1 MQFEIQKLNNEK
13 SLRKKKCRKVIVRLL
28 LVLALF
34 VIITPTV
41 FAVTAI
47 DNQDN
52 SRLEQDLTR
61 NIDGILQ
68 QLDLAALEQFIMGL
82 TPEQQ
87 AIFGSASVFER
98 IRMVL
103 GGEIAIDYGNFFTYI
118 LQVAGINFLGFLPF
132 MLSILAI
139 AISINIIHS
148 LKGKFASESVGN
160 IVTFSG
166 VALVATIL
174 AVQLMMIIANARSLI
189 IAIQTQMN
197 IVFPIL
203 LTLMAAAGGV
213 NSAAVYQP
221 AVAVLSSG
229 IMSIVAALIFP
240 MFIVSNVFTVVGNLS
255 DGIKLKK
262 MSTFFNTSCKWLLGT
277 AFFLFMAFLS
287 VQGITASI
295 YDGVSIRTARFAISR
310 YVPIIGGYLSEGFN
324 LIMAGSVLVKNAV
337 GFTAVIILFLTALP
351 VIASTA
357 LFSVSLH
364 LTAAVAEP
372 LGEKRIS
379 NILSGVAKNMTI
391 LIAVLVGAVFL
402 YFIFLVLVIATGN
415 PSL

>member
-1 MQFEIQKLNNEK
+1 LKKNIQKLNNQN
-13 SLRKKKCRKVIVRLL
+13 SFWTRRRRKIIVRLL
-28 LVLALF
+28 IIATMF
-34 VIITPTV
+34 VIV
-41 FAVTAI
+41 FPSAFVVTAI
-47 DNQDN
+47 DGRDH
-52 SRLEQDLTR
+52 SVLEQDLTR
-61 NIDGILQ
+61 NIDGILSE
-68 QLDLAALEQFIMGL
+68 LDLSALEQFIIGL
-82 TPEQQ
+82 SPQQQ

-98 IRMVL
+98 IQMIL
-103 GGEIAIDYGNFFTYI
+103 SGNIALDYGNFFTYI
-118 LQVAGINFLGFLPF
+118 MQVAGINLLGFLPF

-139 AISINIIHS
+139 AISINIITS
-148 LKGKFASESVGN
+148 LKGKFASDSVGN

-174 AVQLMMIIANARSLI
+174 AVQLMIVVSSARGLIVSL
-189 IAIQTQMN
+189 QTQMN
-197 IVFPIL
+197 VVFPIL

-221 AVAVLSSG
+221 AVAVLGSG
-229 IMSIVAALIFP
+229 IMSIVAAIIIP
-240 MFIVSNVFTVVGNLS
+240 MFIVANVFTVVGNLS
-255 DGIKLKK
+255 DAIRLKK
-262 MSTFFNTSCKWLLGT
+262 MSNFFNTSCKWLLGT
-277 AFFLFMAFLS
+277 AFFLFIAFLS

-295 YDGVSIRTARFAISR
+295 YDGVSVRTARFAISR

-351 VIASTA
+351 VIASTV
-357 LFSVSLH
+357 LFSLSLH

-379 NILSGVAKNMTI
+379 NILSGVAKNMNI

-402 YFIFLVLVIATGN
+402 YFVFLILVIATGN